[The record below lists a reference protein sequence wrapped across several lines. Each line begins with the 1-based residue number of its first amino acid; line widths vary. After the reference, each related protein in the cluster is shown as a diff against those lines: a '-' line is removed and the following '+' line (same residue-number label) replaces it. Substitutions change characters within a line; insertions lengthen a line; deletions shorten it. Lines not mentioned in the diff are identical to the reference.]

1 MHIYGIQGV
10 ILSSSTFILRL
21 SRPVS
26 ADMLDDLRAVFPSD
40 ATQVFINAL
49 DEGNYTTVECLQSD
63 DTCALAASAI
73 ALWRQLGHIHHLT
86 WRHGWESGD
95 ATDARQQALFQMLKA
110 PGAIM
115 HIT

>member
-63 DTCALAASAI
+63 DTCALAAAAI
-73 ALWRQLGHIHHLT
+73 ALWRQRGHIHHLT

>member
-49 DEGNYTTVECLQSD
+49 DEGSYTTVECLQSD

-73 ALWRQLGHIHHLT
+73 APGGT
-86 WRHGWESGD
+86 AGSA
-95 ATDARQQALFQMLKA
+95 ATPPTPASKRCFRC
-110 PGAIM
+110 
-115 HIT
+115 